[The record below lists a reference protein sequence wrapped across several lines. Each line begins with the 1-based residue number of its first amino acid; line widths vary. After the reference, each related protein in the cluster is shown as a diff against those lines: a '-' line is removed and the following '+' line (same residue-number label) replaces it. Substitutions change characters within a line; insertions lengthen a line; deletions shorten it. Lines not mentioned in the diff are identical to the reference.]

1 MARGQTIPNPS
12 FETDSF
18 TVWPGYINLNTQIT
32 GWTAN
37 QDDRAGLNPASGS
50 PFADNG
56 TVPDGKNVAFIQS
69 AALTILSTTIADLKV
84 GTTYKVT
91 FRANARNGQTPNLRV
106 SIDDQELLA
115 LTVYSVGG
123 ASPYCYLAFEFTATA
138 TSQTMTLLNDA
149 DGDNTV
155 LVDDFKIAPTSGKW
169 SVAAWT
175 GDEDSGVDANYFYTH
190 AYNFGSGANPTIN
203 GVRFTGVA
211 GGSPAVPGQF
221 STTYLGNL
229 YTGDANNIVG
239 ESIGLA
245 SDFVY
250 GGTVAAGNFQSI
262 TIMGLT
268 PGTEYVMKM
277 YTVGWESPGLGIR
290 WATWSVGEDR
300 LTINQDQFDNNNG
313 LSITYRYTADASGTM
328 TLKIAPVNPSNV
340 SIHIYGFS
348 NREAVSR
355 NVAPAIIIQ
364 PKNVTV
370 PKGEP
375 ATFSVAATGIPTPSC
390 QWRFK
395 GANIAGANNPTYTV
409 SPVTDADA
417 GNYDVVV
424 MNSMGAVTSI
434 VARLTV
440 GLAMNNPSFEADT
453 FTVWPGYVS
462 GNGPITGWNALD
474 GHGINPASGSPF
486 ADNGAIPHGQQVA
499 FMQADG
505 ALSQTVSGF
514 TPGAQYY
521 LHYFENSR
529 TTVTP
534 WLEVRLGGNKLIA
547 PHAVLPVGGSNPYY
561 EVFSD
566 VFVATNTDLEL
577 AFVKSNPLAGDSTAL
592 IDNVAFVQ
600 VQPSTP
606 PFLAR
611 SPGALLVSV
620 GDTTTFSAQGIGTL
634 PLSYQWLKNGVEI
647 TGATGPTLTLSNIQK
662 PDEADYSVCVT
673 NEFGKVTSPAGHLTV
688 YEPIP
693 DLYNTGVDNNRNV
706 LPDGAVDPHYRL
718 IENPDT
724 GSADA
729 IVEDSTV
736 FPIVAGPW
744 VANNSISKWIGPRL
758 NTSASAVGFYT
769 YRTVIVLEDR
779 DPSTL
784 VIEGQ
789 WSTDNAGREIR
800 VNGVATSNPQN
811 PGFNVY
817 TPFTIYGTNANFVN
831 GTNTIDFIVENVA
844 AIGYTGLRVQI
855 IRSNLRIPPGVAPE
869 ILTQPISQKV
879 AEGET
884 VTFVA
889 AARGTAPLSYQW
901 YKDGLLLPGQTSL
914 TLTLTGVTTADSGN
928 YTLSVSNPVGRVVS
942 IPANLSVWL
951 RPIPGIVFGTGTDDN
966 GALLPAG
973 AVDPHYILLT
983 SADPLWPG
991 PDAMVVNEGWPIQ
1004 AGVWVLN
1011 GPNSKWIGPQADQ
1024 SGVGGN
1030 AEGDYVYR
1038 TTFNLTGYDASQVR
1052 LLGAWAADNTGI
1064 DILVNGANTGITSAG
1079 FGGLTPFTI
1088 AGRLVAGTNTLDFIV
1103 NNLPATPNPTAVRV
1117 DLKAYAII
1125 QLAVPPALRITLAD
1139 KTVSVSWSPAA
1150 PGQQLQSAPAVT
1162 GPWTEIPGASNPYS
1176 TGVTGAMKFFR
1187 VVTP

>member
-1 MARGQTIPNPS
+1 
-12 FETDSF
+12 
-18 TVWPGYINLNTQIT
+18 
-32 GWTAN
+32 
-37 QDDRAGLNPASGS
+37 
-50 PFADNG
+50 
-56 TVPDGKNVAFIQS
+56 
-69 AALTILSTTIADLKV
+69 
-84 GTTYKVT
+84 
-91 FRANARNGQTPNLRV
+91 
-106 SIDDQELLA
+106 
-115 LTVYSVGG
+115 
-123 ASPYCYLAFEFTATA
+123 
-138 TSQTMTLLNDA
+138 
-149 DGDNTV
+149 
-155 LVDDFKIAPTSGKW
+155 
-169 SVAAWT
+169 
-175 GDEDSGVDANYFYTH
+175 
-190 AYNFGSGANPTIN
+190 
-203 GVRFTGVA
+203 
-211 GGSPAVPGQF
+211 
-221 STTYLGNL
+221 
-229 YTGDANNIVG
+229 
-239 ESIGLA
+239 
-245 SDFVY
+245 
-250 GGTVAAGNFQSI
+250 
-262 TIMGLT
+262 
-268 PGTEYVMKM
+268 
-277 YTVGWESPGLGIR
+277 
-290 WATWSVGEDR
+290 
-300 LTINQDQFDNNNG
+300 
-313 LSITYRYTADASGTM
+313 
-328 TLKIAPVNPSNV
+328 
-340 SIHIYGFS
+340 
-348 NREAVSR
+348 
-355 NVAPAIIIQ
+355 
-364 PKNVTV
+364 
-370 PKGEP
+370 
-375 ATFSVAATGIPTPSC
+375 
-390 QWRFK
+390 
-395 GANIAGANNPTYTV
+395 
-409 SPVTDADA
+409 
-417 GNYDVVV
+417 
-424 MNSMGAVTSI
+424 
-434 VARLTV
+434 
-440 GLAMNNPSFEADT
+440 
-453 FTVWPGYVS
+453 
-462 GNGPITGWNALD
+462 
-474 GHGINPASGSPF
+474 
-486 ADNGAIPHGQQVA
+486 
-499 FMQADG
+499 
-505 ALSQTVSGF
+505 
-514 TPGAQYY
+514 
-521 LHYFENSR
+521 
-529 TTVTP
+529 
-534 WLEVRLGGNKLIA
+534 
-547 PHAVLPVGGSNPYY
+547 
-561 EVFSD
+561 
-566 VFVATNTDLEL
+566 
-577 AFVKSNPLAGDSTAL
+577 
-592 IDNVAFVQ
+592 
-600 VQPSTP
+600 
-606 PFLAR
+606 
-611 SPGALLVSV
+611 
-620 GDTTTFSAQGIGTL
+620 
-634 PLSYQWLKNGVEI
+634 
-647 TGATGPTLTLSNIQK
+647 
-662 PDEADYSVCVT
+662 
-673 NEFGKVTSPAGHLTV
+673 
-688 YEPIP
+688 
-693 DLYNTGVDNNRNV
+693 
-706 LPDGAVDPHYRL
+706 
-718 IENPDT
+718 
-724 GSADA
+724 
-729 IVEDSTV
+729 
-736 FPIVAGPW
+736 
-744 VANNSISKWIGPRL
+744 
-758 NTSASAVGFYT
+758 VGFYT
-769 YRTVIVLEDR
+769 YRTVIVLKDR